1 MHRMGGEDTCSLHVS
16 STSLGAAILIL
27 ILILIL
33 IYRQLTLA
41 EEDSH
46 EHALKT

>member
-1 MHRMGGEDTCSLHVS
+1 MEGLFKCEEHLTN
-16 STSLGAAILIL
+16 AK

-41 EEDSH
+41 EKDSH